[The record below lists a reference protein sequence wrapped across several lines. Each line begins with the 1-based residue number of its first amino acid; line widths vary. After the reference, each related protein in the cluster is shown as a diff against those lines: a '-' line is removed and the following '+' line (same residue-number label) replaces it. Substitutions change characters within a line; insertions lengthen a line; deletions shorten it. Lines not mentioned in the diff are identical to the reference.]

1 MEKYLKKLI
10 KIIEEDRDAKSKLE
24 KEIEES
30 LSNDVDMIYE
40 TISNILDNPNNEG
53 TIAITLSDIEGNC
66 RAFIDVQD
74 GLSHILESIR
84 RVFIKQLQFGYE
96 YRMTECLKYRIGK
109 LENKFEQMVGSGHS
123 FGIRY
128 VNGSDCKGLDDM
140 SAPKGINN
148 AHSYLELRFK
158 VDVNAIQH

>member
-10 KIIEEDRDAKSKLE
+10 KIIEEDRDAESKLK
-24 KEIEES
+24 KEAEES
-30 LSNDVDMIYE
+30 LSLDVDMIYE

-53 TIAITLSDIEGNC
+53 TITITLSDAEGNC

-84 RVFIKQLQFGYE
+84 RVFIRQIQFGYE

-109 LENKFEQMVGSGHS
+109 LENKFKQMVGSDS

-140 SAPKGINN
+140 SAPKGINDK
-148 AHSYLELRFK
+148 HSYLELRFK